1 MPAVNV
7 REQQNAVAIHTS
19 AVILNATPLERR
31 SKGLSIAVFPSSAPP
46 SAFFYLL

>member
-7 REQQNAVAIHTS
+7 REQQNATEIHTS

-31 SKGLSIAVFPSSAPP
+31 SKGLSLAVCVCCFWGKQS
-46 SAFFYLL
+46 LG